1 MHPKKAFLP
10 VMLVTLL
17 TLSQFSLKS
26 NGQSTAESVEFED
39 VYIHTDKSIYF
50 PGEDIWFKAYILND
64 ESHLP
69 SSKSKVLFFN
79 IVGSKNE
86 LIISE
91 KFPVQ
96 YGFSNGNI
104 HIADSIKEGN
114 YRIIAFT
121 ENTQVLPPSYWF
133 DSQIK
138 IGYSS
143 LNLMNLSFNQNISKL
158 ADSTIEG
165 EINCLSS
172 TGFPIANVE
181 LNCKAVTEHNQ
192 IKINKLESDTLGK
205 AKINWRIPLKLINND
220 FTLFIE
226 SSYLDRKQDIKINIP
241 SGKKSFRVNFYPEGG
256 SLIQGLKNRVAF
268 KVVDKYDLPIR
279 IKGVLTNQYGTQI
292 QQVETFHEG
301 MGLFTFVPKPNEN
314 YFLSLTSPV
323 KIDSLYDLPKAL
335 ESGYTLSVSQTEQSS
350 MSISINAT
358 PDMVGKQV
366 RLALSNGVSFETLF
380 EVAVKKMNR
389 VKVSTAAYPIGIST
403 LTLFSEEK
411 PVAERLVFLNKN
423 KKMQVLIETDKE
435 IYAPRDKVY
444 MLITTLDSDG
454 NPTPANLSLSVSEE
468 NKNIDQSDIF
478 SQLLLSSKINGVKG
492 NLSYYLE
499 NSDKADSALNLLLMV
514 YGWRKIKLIEEYSKT
529 ILSSKNI
536 SGIKGHVY
544 IKKNVPADKAT
555 VQLINTA
562 TWNMVTTETDNQG
575 FFIIP
580 TVDYI
585 SIAQNSSLLISAS
598 YPDKSRKLTI
608 TLDTEINKDL
618 LPGFTF
624 KDSITNIYNL
634 PKIKLVNKEQDSINN
649 LSLTSNELIEEIVV
663 VGEKIKPPLTND
675 EVREQVFTANK
686 KTDKQLKTNTFTSSS
701 MPTYANSDM
710 SFLEIIRNVAPPF
723 QVRDGKIIFR
733 GVKMIKQSSEIGALV
748 VVDGVPMGTDIS
760 TLSSLINPLD
770 IKEVKVFTSPAAGLK
785 YSRPSMGVIEITL
798 LNGRND
804 TPQTYQKTEKKDLS
818 VIRGYSIVR
827 EFNAPDYTP
836 SVNNNFTD
844 TDIRS
849 TIYWNPNIII
859 DSQGKQRLT
868 FFVGDKKTK
877 FICRT
882 IGVNDSGLMG
892 STKQT
897 IRVK

>member
-1 MHPKKAFLP
+1 MHSKKAFRPL
-10 VMLVTLL
+10 MLFTLL
-17 TLSQFSLKS
+17 FFSLFSLKS
-26 NGQSTAESVEFED
+26 NSQSTVENVEFED
-39 VYIHTDKSIYF
+39 LYIHTDKSIYF

-69 SSKSKVLFFN
+69 SNKSKVLFFN
-79 IVGSKNE
+79 IFSSLNE

-91 KFPVQ
+91 KFPAQ

-104 HIADSIKEGN
+104 HIPDSIKEGN

-121 ENTQVLPPSYWF
+121 ENTQALSHSYWF
-133 DSQIK
+133 DNQIK

-143 LNLMNLSFNQNISKL
+143 LNLMSLSFNQNISKL

-165 EINCLSS
+165 VINCSSS
-172 TGFPIANVE
+172 TGFPIADVDV
-181 LNCKAVTEHNQ
+181 NCKAVTEHNQ
-192 IKINKLESDTLGK
+192 IKINKLKSDTLGK
-205 AKINWRIPLKLINND
+205 GKVNWRIPLKLINND
-220 FTLFIE
+220 FTLLIE

-256 SLIQGLKNRVAF
+256 SLIQGLKNRIAF

-279 IKGVLTNQYGTQI
+279 IKGVLTNQNGVQI

-301 MGLFTFVPKPNEN
+301 MGQFSFVPKPNEN
-314 YFLSLTSPV
+314 YFLSLTSPI
-323 KIDSLYDLPKAL
+323 KIDSLYALPKAL
-335 ESGYTLSVSQTEQSS
+335 ESGYTLSVSQTEQLS

-380 EVAVKKMNR
+380 EIAVKRMNR
-389 VKVSTAAYPIGIST
+389 VKVSTAAYPIGISA

-444 MLITTLDSDG
+444 MLITTLDSEG

-468 NKNIDQSDIF
+468 NKNINQNDVF
-478 SQLLLSSKINGVKG
+478 SQLLLSSKLNGAKG

-499 NSDKADSALNLLLMV
+499 NSSRADSALNLLLMV

-529 ILSSKNI
+529 ILTSKNI

-575 FFIIP
+575 YFIIP

-585 SIAQNSSLLISAS
+585 SIAQNSSLLISAT
-598 YPDKSRKLTI
+598 YPDKNKKLTI
-608 TLDTEINKDL
+608 TLDPEINKDL
-618 LPGFTF
+618 LPNFTF
-624 KDSITNIYNL
+624 KDSITNIFNL
-634 PKIKLVNKEQDSINN
+634 PRIKPINKEQDSLNN
-649 LSLTSNELIEEIVV
+649 LSLASNELIEEIVV
-663 VGEKIKPPLTND
+663 VGEKIKPPLTNE

-701 MPTYANSDM
+701 MPTYGNSDM
-710 SFLEIIRNVAPPF
+710 SFLEIIRGVAPPF

-748 VVDGVPMGTDIS
+748 VVDGIPMGTDIS

-770 IKEVKVFTSPAAGLK
+770 IKEIKVFTSPAAGLK

-798 LNGRND
+798 LNGRNN
-804 TPQTYQKTEKKDLS
+804 TPQITTKSDKKDLS

-827 EFNAPDYTP
+827 EFSAPDYSP
-836 SVNNNFTD
+836 SINNNPTES
-844 TDIRS
+844 DIR
-849 TIYWNPNIII
+849 TTLYWNPNINI
-859 DSQGKQRLT
+859 DNQGKQRIT
-868 FFVGDKKTK
+868 FFAGDKKTK
-877 FICRT
+877 FVCRI
-882 IGVNDSGLMG
+882 IGVNDTGLMG
-892 STKQT
+892 SNKQS